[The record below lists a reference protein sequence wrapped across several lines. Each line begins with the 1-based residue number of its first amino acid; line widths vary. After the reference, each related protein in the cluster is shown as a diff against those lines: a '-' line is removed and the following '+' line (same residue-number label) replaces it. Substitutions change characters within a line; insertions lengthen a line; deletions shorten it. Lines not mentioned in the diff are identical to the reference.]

1 LGVPQGSILGPLFF
15 LLYINDL
22 LAVISDLS
30 KPTLFADD
38 ISLILVSPDPIQLK
52 KNLVANFGKIIEWF
66 QANSLSLNLKKRII
80 CISRQ
85 K

>member
-15 LLYINDL
+15 LLYINL
-22 LAVISDLS
+22 PAVTRDLS
-30 KPTLFADD
+30 KPTLFAD
-38 ISLILVSPDPIQLK
+38 INLILVSSDPVQLK
-52 KNLVANFGKIIEWF
+52 NNLAAIFGNIIDWF

-80 CISRQ
+80 CTLGR